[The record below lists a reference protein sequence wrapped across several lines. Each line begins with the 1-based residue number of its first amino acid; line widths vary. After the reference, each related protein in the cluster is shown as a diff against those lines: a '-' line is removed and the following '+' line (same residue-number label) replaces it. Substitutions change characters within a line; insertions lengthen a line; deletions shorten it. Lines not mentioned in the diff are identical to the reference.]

1 MEENKEVKKLSYEQL
16 EEVAKQLST
25 QVQQLYA
32 KLQETNVQG
41 IFKRLDYLFKVI
53 EFKDAF
59 NEEFVTQ
66 CSEEIEGII
75 NIKDD
80 KSEDKENKSK

>member
-53 EFKDAF
+53 EFKDSF
-59 NEEFVTQ
+59 NADFVSQ
-66 CSEEIEGII
+66 CSKEIEELIT
-75 NIKDD
+75 IKDD
-80 KSEDKENKSK
+80 KSEDKEDKAE